1 MMDIT
6 NRARKVAVLG
16 ATGNLGSHVVR
27 QLIDDGYRVSALVRN
42 PNNRLPA
49 EVMQTT
55 GAIENI
61 PLLDTFLSG
70 HHALVYAVN
79 PPYPAWKS
87 QAMPLLETALKQAK
101 KHDLLFV
108 FPANVYNFNP
118 QKTDTITNNTEM
130 EAASEKG
137 KIRIAMEQ
145 RIARYCSEGGR
156 AVCIRAGDF
165 IGKNTANTWFDAVV
179 STKANKAALTLP
191 GEVNIP
197 HTWAYLPDLA
207 KEISLLIGT
216 DVENGECR
224 RVNYPGLEFTFE
236 ELKRAMEKALGI
248 PVKTKQLPWT
258 LLKFAGLFSPVLREL
273 IEMRYLWQYRL
284 RMEDDTLPEAEVTP
298 LEGVLEAV
306 LESSVTSP
314 VLHQYASTK

>member
-118 QKTDTITNNTEM
+118 QKQIPLPITL
-130 EAASEKG
+130 
-137 KIRIAMEQ
+137 R
-145 RIARYCSEGGR
+145 
-156 AVCIRAGDF
+156 
-165 IGKNTANTWFDAVV
+165 W
-179 STKANKAALTLP
+179 
-191 GEVNIP
+191 
-197 HTWAYLPDLA
+197 
-207 KEISLLIGT
+207 
-216 DVENGECR
+216 R
-224 RVNYPGLEFTFE
+224 R
-236 ELKRAMEKALGI
+236 
-248 PVKTKQLPWT
+248 
-258 LLKFAGLFSPVLREL
+258 LLKKGRSVSP
-273 IEMRYLWQYRL
+273 W
-284 RMEDDTLPEAEVTP
+284 
-298 LEGVLEAV
+298 
-306 LESSVTSP
+306 SSE
-314 VLHQYASTK
+314 